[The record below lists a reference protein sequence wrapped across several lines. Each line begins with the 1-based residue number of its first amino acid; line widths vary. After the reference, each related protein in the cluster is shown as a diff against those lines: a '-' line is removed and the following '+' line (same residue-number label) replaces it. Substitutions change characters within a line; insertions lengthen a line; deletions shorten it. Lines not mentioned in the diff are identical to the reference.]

1 MFKYFSNGSFIPS
14 SLPPFLQALERGLV
28 LCLHIHEDPQ
38 ESVLYLNF
46 SEPPTLSLMHLYH
59 TKWMS
64 VLISL

>member
-14 SLPPFLQALERGLV
+14 SLPSGFGKGPSR

-64 VLISL
+64 VFISL